1 MSTHTTAAHIKGVI
15 PAMFSTFDE
24 NEELDLRRARLL
36 VDHLVGAGV
45 DALYITGSTGEG
57 FLMTD
62 EERKRFTETV
72 VDHTAGRVPVVV
84 HIGAIGT
91 KRSIDLA
98 EHARTIGADA
108 ISSVPPFYYPFSDED
123 IFLYYRDIT
132 RAVDLPMIVYN
143 ISLAGM
149 MNGSLVRRLAELD
162 GVGGLKFTSTQHW
175 EISSLK
181 EAMGDDF
188 MIYSGADE
196 MATQGLL
203 AGADGI
209 IGSFYNLLPD
219 TFAEIYRL
227 CSLRKYHEAF
237 EIQKIATQFI
247 LEVVPLGHFGIM
259 KQLLMDSGVD
269 VGFVRRPF
277 VHPDRATVDRVWTY
291 LDELVRTHE
300 EIHMEFVSKRIS

>member
-1 MSTHTTAAHIKGVI
+1 MSRHTTTHIKGVI

-24 NEELDLRRARLL
+24 NEALDLRRARIL
-36 VDHLVGAGV
+36 VDHLIGAGV

-62 EERKRFTETV
+62 EERKLFAETV
-72 VDHTAGRVPVVV
+72 VDHVAGRIPVIV

-91 KRSIDLA
+91 KRSIELA
-98 EHARTIGADA
+98 EHAKAIGSDA

-123 IFLYYRDIT
+123 IYQYYRDIT
-132 RAVDLPMIVYN
+132 RAVDIPMIVYN

-162 GVGGLKFTSTQHW
+162 GVSGLKFTSTQHW
-175 EISSLK
+175 EIASLK
-181 EAMGDDF
+181 AAMGDEF

-219 TFAEIYRL
+219 TFGEIYRL
-227 CSLRKYHEAF
+227 CTQRKYHEAF
-237 EIQKIATQFI
+237 EIQKIATEFI
-247 LEVVPLGHFGIM
+247 LRVVALGHFGIM

-277 VHPDRATVDRVWTY
+277 VHPDRATVDGVWAY
-291 LDELVRTHE
+291 LDDLQRSRK
-300 EIHMEFVSKRIS
+300 EIHMAFVSKRIR